1 MSDRQGTDGNPLESG
16 SSNTDEPVYLLVGKL
31 HKPHGVRGEMRMSV
45 WTDFPE
51 RLEPG
56 KTLYLGGE
64 TIPRVISS
72 ARWHN
77 EVLLITF
84 EGITDRDV
92 VGAFRNY
99 EVFVDADELPDLEEG
114 EIYLHELIGMH
125 VYLEGEQDALGELT
139 GVMET
144 GANDVYIITKED
156 GSEVLIPAID
166 DVILSIDV
174 EENEIEIR
182 PLPGLLDG

>member
-1 MSDRQGTDGNPLESG
+1 MSDRQETNGNPQESG
-16 SSNTDEPVYLLVGKL
+16 SSDTDEPVYLLVGKL

-56 KTLYLGGE
+56 KTVYLGGDYL
-64 TIPRVISS
+64 PQVIAST
-72 ARWHN
+72 RWHN
-77 EVLLITF
+77 ELLLIAF
-84 EGITDRDV
+84 QNITDRDE
-92 VGAFRNY
+92 VGVFRNV
-99 EVFVDADELPDLEEG
+99 EVFVDADDLPDLEEG
-114 EIYLHELIGMH
+114 EIYLHELIGMI
-125 VYLEGEQDALGELT
+125 VYLEGEDEAVGELT

-156 GSEVLIPAID
+156 GSEILIPAID

-182 PLPGLLDG
+182 PLPGLLD